1 MKIIKWEGEY
11 FTEECLYSYDKFGET
26 VIQNL
31 CTYEEVH
38 VPWSI
43 FGWLSFV
50 VVVIAWLIIFYKLIE
65 MIFERDDKDE

>member
-11 FTEECLYSYDKFGET
+11 FTDECLYAYDHVGET

-43 FGWLSFV
+43 FGWMSFAA
-50 VVVIAWLIIFYKLIE
+50 VIVAYLVIGWRLFK
-65 MIFERDDKDE
+65 MIFERDE